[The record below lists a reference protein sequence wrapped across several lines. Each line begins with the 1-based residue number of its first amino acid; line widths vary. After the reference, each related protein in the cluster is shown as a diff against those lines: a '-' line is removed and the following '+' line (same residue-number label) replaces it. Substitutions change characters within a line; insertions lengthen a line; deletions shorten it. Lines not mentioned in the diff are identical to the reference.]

1 MKTFL
6 PTPEINAPYMVDKIL
21 CKNPCYK
28 TTHITEYKKPTAT
41 NKYSHVKSKYKN
53 QYIIPP
59 AE

>member
-6 PTPEINAPYMVDKIL
+6 PTPEINAPYMVDKML

-28 TTHITEYKKPTAT
+28 TTHITEYKTPIST
-41 NKYSHVKSKYKN
+41 NKYSHIKSKYKN

>member
-6 PTPEINAPYMVDKIL
+6 PTSVINAPYMVDKKL

-28 TTHITEYKKPTAT
+28 TTPMAT

-53 QYIIPP
+53 ISIPP
-59 AE
+59 EE